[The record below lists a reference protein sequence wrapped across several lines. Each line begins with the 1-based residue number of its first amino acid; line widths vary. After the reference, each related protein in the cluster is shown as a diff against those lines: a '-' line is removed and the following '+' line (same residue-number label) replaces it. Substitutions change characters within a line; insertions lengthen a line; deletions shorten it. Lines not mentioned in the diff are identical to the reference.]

1 MKKGLES
8 FVKAFEERLG
18 RTPDEYISEKLQAG
32 SQVDDV
38 KYLFN
43 IIACEISQRIGCKF
57 YDFDYFNVKTSS
69 PVSERKRVRQSKRSK
84 PENAGKFW
92 TKEEELLLVE
102 MYTGNATK
110 KQICETFKRTEAGI
124 AARLVRLGVITERDV
139 FRSRK

>member
-1 MKKGLES
+1 MKKGLDR
-8 FVKAFEERLG
+8 FNDAFQKRLG
-18 RTPDEYISEKLQAG
+18 RTPEEYISEKLKAG
-32 SQVDDV
+32 SQVGDV

-43 IIACEISQRIGCKF
+43 IMACEISQRIGCKF

-69 PVSERKRVRQSKRSK
+69 PICERKRVRQSKRSK

-110 KQICETFKRTEAGI
+110 KQMCETFKRTENSL
-124 AARLVRLGVITERDV
+124 AARLVHLGVITERDV